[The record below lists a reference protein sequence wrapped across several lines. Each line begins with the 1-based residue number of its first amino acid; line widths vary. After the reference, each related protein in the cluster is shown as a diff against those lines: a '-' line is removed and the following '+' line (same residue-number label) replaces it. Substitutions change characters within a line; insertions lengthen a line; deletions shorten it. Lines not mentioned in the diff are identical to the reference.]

1 MKKRMF
7 LLSLCL
13 LLTACASPSAS
24 VEEVA
29 PPTCAE
35 TPVETEATCGPGIPY
50 RMTCRIVDGA
60 ESGSLVLAEQGD
72 TGSGVYT
79 LSITALAPGVP
90 PDEPLRNGQ
99 LIDVYYGAFT
109 ESWPMG
115 FGGVTAIEIVE
126 GSFDNRCS
134 LYLKV
139 LEDLWDADPALSE
152 GVEFVGIDLTQTSL
166 SPAEQAAVGWV
177 FAGRHGADA
186 VEGTVEELVEQ
197 GWISATPLSISG
209 SGTDLSQ
216 TEHYFYEWKNGCHF
230 SIAEQPMEGTYSLV
244 PVTFDAM
251 KWRSSLGAYMFCDCT
266 AVQSAPGEWSDYQI
280 GSEAVS

>member
-1 MKKRMF
+1 MF

-115 FGGVTAIEIVE
+115 FGGVTAIEIVK

-177 FAGRHGADA
+177 FAGRHGADT
-186 VEGTVEELVEQ
+186 VEGSVEELAEQ